1 MRWILILL
9 KEESYYYKRTLIQTL
24 NPLSANVEYINMDH
38 AFFKKKRPTPT
49 TPCLKWAVPKGRRY
63 KRLKFDPAHFTE
75 KHLKKGSG
83 I

>member
-1 MRWILILL
+1 MKSDKKFLFFEIYTLNFYRMRWILILL

-49 TPCLKWAVPKGRRY
+49 TPCLKWAVPKG
-63 KRLKFDPAHFTE
+63 P
-75 KHLKKGSG
+75 
-83 I
+83 